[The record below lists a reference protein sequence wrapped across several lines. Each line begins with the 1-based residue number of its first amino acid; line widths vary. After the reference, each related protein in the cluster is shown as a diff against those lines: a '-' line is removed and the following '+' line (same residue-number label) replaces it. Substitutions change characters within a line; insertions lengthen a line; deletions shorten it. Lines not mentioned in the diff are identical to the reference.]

1 MPNQTVGAYAE
12 YRAAQLHVGDEE
24 SNYETREKRE
34 KEDWQSSLKG
44 IHWWTAQEIAG
55 VDAPDKSASIQ

>member
-1 MPNQTVGAYAE
+1 ME
-12 YRAAQLHVGDEE
+12 RDAQYLAPLIRNVGDEE

-44 IHWWTAQEIAG
+44 IHWWTSQETAG
-55 VDAPDKSASIQ
+55 LDAPDKSASIQ